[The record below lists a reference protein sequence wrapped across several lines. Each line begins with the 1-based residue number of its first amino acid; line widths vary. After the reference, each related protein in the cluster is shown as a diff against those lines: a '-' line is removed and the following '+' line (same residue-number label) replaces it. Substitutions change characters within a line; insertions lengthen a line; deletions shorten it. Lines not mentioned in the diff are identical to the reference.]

1 MANWIHLIAEA
12 MGLPYSDDYKAFVA
26 ACLQKDPKARA
37 TAAQLLA
44 MPLLAEAAL
53 LDKEKPGHRKYAR
66 AAKLTGSDQ
75 KPLNDLAAKSDALYK
90 TLVATSEGGWL
101 SGEEE
106 IRERL
111 GALYGSVNIYDG
123 RPTDPQLHEA
133 TLIEAQIA
141 KKSSAWDA
149 IANKELP
156 AANKTLAA
164 KKLDPIKVISREEW
178 DKKPGGR
185 AAAAMVDID

>member
-1 MANWIHLIAEA
+1 VPDVRTNYPAADRELQQKTARHLFA
-12 MGLPYSDDYKAFVA
+12 MTEDFAFLTERVMNVRD
-26 ACLQKDPKARA
+26 Q
-37 TAAQLLA
+37 AQ
-44 MPLLAEAAL
+44 
-53 LDKEKPGHRKYAR
+53 AR
-66 AAKLTGSDQ
+66 AAKLTGGDQ
-75 KPLNDLAAKSDALYK
+75 KTLNDLAAKSDALYK
-90 TLVATSEGGWL
+90 TLVATGEGGWL

-111 GALYGSVNIYDG
+111 GALYGAVNIYDG

-133 TLIEAQIA
+133 TLLEKEIG

-164 KKLDPIKVISREEW
+164 RKLDPIKPITREEW

-185 AAAAMVDID
+185 TTATMLDLD